1 MDSARIVGSSGVR
14 LTTAVLMLAC
24 AGGGWL
30 LRAASFP
37 NARRVLLFLTVAL
50 GFAAFIGLI
59 HSFRAIYSGWL
70 AFAGVLHVIA
80 VNAIFGACYL
90 LVVPLFRLIV
100 LPFDPLRLRKRAD
113 ATSFW
118 VEREEDPGP
127 DSYQRMG

>member
-1 MDSARIVGSSGVR
+1 MDSARFVGSSGVR
-14 LTTAVLMLAC
+14 LATAVLMLAC
-24 AGGGWL
+24 AGGVWL

-37 NARRVLLFLTVAL
+37 NARMVVLILTWAI

-59 HSFRAIYSGWL
+59 HCFRAIYAGWL

-80 VNAIFGACYL
+80 VNAMFGACYL

-100 LPFDPLRLRKRAD
+100 WPLDPLRLRKRAG
-113 ATSFW
+113 AASFW